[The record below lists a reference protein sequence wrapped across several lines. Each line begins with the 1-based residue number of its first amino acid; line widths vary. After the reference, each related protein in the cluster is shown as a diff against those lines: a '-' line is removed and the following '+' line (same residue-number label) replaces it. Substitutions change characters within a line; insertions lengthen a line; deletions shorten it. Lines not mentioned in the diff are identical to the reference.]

1 MTTRHALM
9 SPASG
14 MLAAVAVL
22 AAGCGGGTL
31 QPGGASSGLGN
42 ISGAGTGAGGAVTG
56 GGGAG
61 AAVSGGGGAGASS
74 AVTGG
79 GGAGAGS
86 AVTGG
91 GGAGAGTAFTPKR
104 EVDMLFVIDSSS
116 SAGPLQANLL
126 YNFPAM
132 ISALSASAGG
142 LPSLQLAV
150 ITADMGAGDG
160 SIAGCSAGEGDAGL
174 FRWSA
179 NTPCAATLMS
189 PDTTFIWNLD
199 STANYKGTLSDA
211 FACLAAVG
219 TKGCSFQQP
228 LAAIARALGADGRR
242 LPDESRGFLRPDAFL
257 YVAIVTGEDDC
268 SVPAGSVLFDTK
280 VNATLDSMLGPPTHY
295 RCNEFGHLCGGA
307 PPPRARRQ
315 RERRR
320 HAARPLH
327 LRRGLRLSDPG
338 GDLHRAAPIA
348 QALSRSADH
357 RRDDQRRAHAL
368 HDPLAQSCDGRFRPL
383 AGDLAFLHR
392 RGRQRRRSRDTPRA
406 VGEEL
411 RRQRRARQ
419 RLRFQLRAVAE
430 LARPAAAAAVAAAEP
445 AVIRPAGRDCRCG
458 RPRGAR

>member
-61 AAVSGGGGAGASS
+61 AAVSGGGGAGAGS

-295 RCNEFGHLCGGA
+295 RCNEFGHLCGGSA
-307 PPPRARRQ
+307 PPRRA
-315 RERRR
+315 
-320 HAARPLH
+320 
-327 LRRGLRLSDPG
+327 PG
-338 GDLHRAAPIA
+338 GSVNDVVTLLDPCTSAEGFGSLTPVETFIA
-348 QALSRSADH
+348 QLRSLKRFPDQQIIVATISGAPMPYTIHWRSPATADSGPWPEISH
-357 RRDDQRRAHAL
+357 SCTAADGSVA
-368 HDPLAQSCDGRFRPL
+368 DPAIRLAQWAKSFGDNAEHVSACDSSYAPSL
-383 AGDLAFLHR
+383 NLL
-392 RGRQRRRSRDTPRA
+392 
-406 VGEEL
+406 V
-411 RRQRRARQ
+411 Q
-419 RLRFQLRAVAE
+419 RLPPQL
-430 LARPAAAAAVAAAEP
+430 LPP
-445 AVIRPAGRDCRCG
+445 NP
-458 RPRGAR
+458 P